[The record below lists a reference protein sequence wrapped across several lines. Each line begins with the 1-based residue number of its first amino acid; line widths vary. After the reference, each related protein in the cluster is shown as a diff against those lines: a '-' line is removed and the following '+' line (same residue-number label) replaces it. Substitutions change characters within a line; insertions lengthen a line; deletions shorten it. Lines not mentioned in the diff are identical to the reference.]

1 MVGILSKIIQVSVYA
16 TGAVYAAACIIRL
29 IMDWGMMW

>member
-1 MVGILSKIIQVSVYA
+1 MVGILPKIIQGSVYA

-29 IMDWGMMW
+29 IMDWGLIG